1 MHRGRT
7 RDAAFPAAD
16 GFLQAKQPHDIDRVH
31 VHFECAAD
39 RVVAPGLADI
49 ADMADPV
56 APVALRNRD
65 TERLADP
72 AEDRRRRLLAVARD
86 RQAPDQ
92 REAASALQPDAHLV
106 EARQIEAAR
115 FQRCDLRRRK
125 IEGPGPVG
133 GKIGGP
139 PDMRARQR
147 PHPEARSATTSLA
160 TSAAV
165 IAAGQPA

>member
-16 GFLQAKQPHDIDRVH
+16 GLLQAEQPDDIDRVH
-31 VHFECAAD
+31 VHLKRAAD

-56 APVALRNRD
+56 APVALRHRD
-65 TERLADP
+65 PERLAD
-72 AEDRRRRLLAVARD
+72 AGEDRRRRLLAVAR
-86 RQAPDQ
+86 RWQSPDQ
-92 REAASALQPDAHLV
+92 GEAAAALQPGAHLV
-106 EARQIEAAR
+106 EAGQIEAAR

-133 GKIGGP
+133 GEVCGP
-139 PDMRARQR
+139 PDMRAFCRLHSA
-147 PHPEARSATTSLA
+147 PRSATTSLA